1 MTRYISKRLRD
12 KDKANNTT
20 TNNLY
25 KIEYYS
31 STPIVLFGV
40 GKNLEE
46 AVANIGITDSKGKLK
61 KVKSY
66 YIINNYSHLKS
77 VDPIIRSYK
86 SPYNRLVSVTSE
98 FDCYYDE
105 YDDNWLVVNKTT
117 GHSIKLNNK

>member
-1 MTRYISKRLRD
+1 MSCISNKLRQ
-12 KDKANNTT
+12 KDKINRVNT
-20 TNNLY
+20 LY
-25 KIEYYS
+25 RIEYYS
-31 STPIVLFGV
+31 NTPIVLYGV
-40 GKNLEE
+40 GKSLEE
-46 AVANIGITDSKGKLK
+46 VVAKISITNNKGKLK

-66 YIINNYSHLKS
+66 YTINSWLHLKS
-77 VDPIIRSYK
+77 IDPIINSYK